1 MISHPH
7 STQAMDN
14 FDRNESTLTGTG
26 STHDTILVLF
36 QNVPTDKEKP
46 ADGNDIST
54 RPFSDN
60 SRTTVK
66 LRSKVLCQQLVRMGQ
81 MKERREIDESF
92 EALESV
98 FNLYPT
104 FTERLDPTTAES
116 SVTDATPTTE
126 STSNDPENATDEI
139 ADPDLNLIGT
149 STVTTTSTDS
159 SSSVSFSSITLCKQ

>member
-1 MISHPH
+1 
-7 STQAMDN
+7 MDN

-81 MKERREIDESF
+81 MKERGEIDKSF
-92 EALESV
+92 EALESA
-98 FNLYPT
+98 FNS
-104 FTERLDPTTAES
+104 TTPES

-126 STSNDPENATDEI
+126 SASNDPEKATDEI